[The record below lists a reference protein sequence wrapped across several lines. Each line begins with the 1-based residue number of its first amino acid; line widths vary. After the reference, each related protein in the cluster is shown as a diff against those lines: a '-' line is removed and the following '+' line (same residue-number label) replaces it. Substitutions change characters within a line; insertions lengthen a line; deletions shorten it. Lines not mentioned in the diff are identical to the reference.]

1 MFRAALFIIA
11 KKWKQHKCPSTGK
24 WINKMQFIYTMEQFL
39 ALKMNGV
46 LVHATYSILQ
56 HARMSLENIMLNE
69 IVRKDDV
76 LYDFIYIKCPEQA
89 VPRRI
94 I

>member
-1 MFRAALFIIA
+1 
-11 KKWKQHKCPSTGK
+11 
-24 WINKMQFIYTMEQFL
+24 
-39 ALKMNGV
+39 MNAV

-76 LYDFIYIKCPEQA
+76 LYDFIYIKCPE
-89 VPRRI
+89 
-94 I
+94 